1 MPATAVRP
9 ITKEVSSEPLPL
21 NDVID
26 VNVATEIQFENEL
39 GMAVIDVKKVIAWRM
54 EHDPFF
60 GTPTSSST

>member
-1 MPATAVRP
+1 M
-9 ITKEVSSEPLPL
+9 SSEPLPL

-39 GMAVIDVKKVIAWRM
+39 GLAVIDVKKVIAWRM